1 MCSESII
8 TITMN
13 PAIDKSAMV
22 DKIIP
27 EAKLRC
33 SSVKNEPGGGG
44 INVSKALSRL
54 GMDSLA
60 VFIAGGH
67 NGNLLQDLLSQQKM
81 ACRVIA
87 VDAETR
93 ENFIVLES
101 FTNNQYRFNIQAS
114 RANPS
119 AAGDC
124 LDLLRNLKTKPSFV
138 IASGSLPDGVPE
150 NFYADVAKWAGSV
163 NAKFI
168 LDTSGKPLQLA
179 ANEKIFLLKPNLSE
193 LRQLAGR
200 AELSKEDAIAAAQK
214 VISTGNCEVVVVSL
228 GAEGALL
235 VTKDLHEFIAA
246 PNVKKQS
253 TVGAGD
259 SMVAGMVY
267 MLSQHK
273 TLQEMIRFGV
283 ACGTAATMN
292 PGTELFHVAD
302 ANNLYEQLK
311 RIL

>member
-1 MCSESII
+1 MSSGSII

-44 INVSKALSRL
+44 INVSKALGRL

-60 VFIAGGH
+60 VFTAGGH
-67 NGNLLQDLLSQQKM
+67 NGNMLQDLLSQQKM
-81 ACRVIA
+81 AFRAIP

-101 FTNNQYRFNIQAS
+101 STNNQYRFNISAS
-114 RANPS
+114 SVNSS
-119 AAGDC
+119 AVQDC
-124 LDLLRNLKTKPSFV
+124 LAVLRNLKTKPSFV
-138 IASGSLPDGVPE
+138 IASGSLPNGIRE
-150 NFYADVAKWAGSV
+150 NFYVDVAKWATSI

-168 LDTSGKPLQLA
+168 LDTSGEPLQLA
-179 ANEKIFLLKPNLSE
+179 ANEKVFLLKPNLSE

-200 AELSKEDAIAAAQK
+200 AELSKEDAVAAAQQL
-214 VISTGNCEVVVVSL
+214 ICTRDCEVIVVSL

-235 VTKDLHEFIAA
+235 VTKDLHQFIAA

-292 PGTELFHVAD
+292 PGTELFHIAD
-302 ANNLYEQLK
+302 ANKLYEQINS
-311 RIL
+311 IL

>member
-1 MCSESII
+1 MSSESII

-33 SSVKNEPGGGG
+33 VSVKNEPGGGG
-44 INVSKALSRL
+44 INVSKALGRL

-60 VFIAGGH
+60 VFTAGGH
-67 NGNLLQDLLSQQKM
+67 NGNLLQDLLSQQKI
-81 ACRVIA
+81 ASRVIS
-87 VDAETR
+87 VDVETR

-101 FTNNQYRFNIQAS
+101 STNNQYRFNIQAS
-114 RANPS
+114 PVNPS
-119 AAGDC
+119 AAQDC
-124 LDLLRNLKTKPSFV
+124 LDLLQNLKTNPSFI
-138 IASGSLPDGVPE
+138 IASGSLPNGIPE
-150 NFYADVAKWAGSV
+150 NFYAEVAKWAASI

-168 LDTSGKPLQLA
+168 LDTSGKPLELA
-179 ANEKIFLLKPNLSE
+179 AREKVFLLKPNLSE
-193 LRQLAGR
+193 LRQLAGKD
-200 AELSKEDAIAAAQK
+200 ELSKEDAVIAAQK
-214 VISTGNCEVVVVSL
+214 IISTRNCEVIVVSL
-228 GAEGALL
+228 GAEGALII
-235 VTKDLHEFIAA
+235 TKDLHEFIAA

-292 PGTELFHVAD
+292 PGTELFHITD
-302 ANNLYEQLK
+302 ANKLYEQINS
-311 RIL
+311 IL

>member
-1 MCSESII
+1 MSSGSII

-13 PAIDKSAMV
+13 PSIDKSAMV
-22 DKIIP
+22 DKVIP

-44 INVSKALSRL
+44 INVSKALGRL

-60 VFIAGGH
+60 VFTAGGH
-67 NGNLLQDLLSQQKM
+67 NGNMLQDLVSQQKI
-81 ACRVIA
+81 AFQVIT

-93 ENFIVLES
+93 ENFIVLETS
-101 FTNNQYRFNIQAS
+101 TNKQYRFNIPAS
-114 RANPS
+114 SVNSS
-119 AAGDC
+119 AVRDC
-124 LDLLRNLKTKPSFV
+124 LAVLRNLKTKPSFV
-138 IASGSLPDGVPE
+138 IASGSLPNGIPE
-150 NFYADVAKWAGSV
+150 NFYVDVAKWATSI

-168 LDTSGKPLQLA
+168 LDTSGEPLQLA
-179 ANEKIFLLKPNLSE
+179 ANEKVFLLKPNLSE

-200 AELSKEDAIAAAQK
+200 AELSKEDAVAAAQQI
-214 VISTGNCEVVVVSL
+214 ISTRDCEVIVVSL

-235 VTKDLHEFIAA
+235 VTKDLHQFIAA

-292 PGTELFHVAD
+292 PGTELFHIAD
-302 ANNLYEQLK
+302 ANKLYEQINS
-311 RIL
+311 IL